1 MADSNTNSPSNS
13 HLSESN
19 VQANSTSVYAKRN
32 QREFRNINAIVDLPQ
47 YRLPLAGLVSIL
59 HRISGFIMAALLPLI
74 VWLLDGSLTSES
86 SYDTLASICSAWY
99 VKLIFLGVGWAFF
112 HHLCAGIRH
121 LIMDLHIGMTK
132 EASKI
137 SAQCVFFASAV
148 FTALLAF
155 QLFGSLL
162 FTGVR

>member
-1 MADSNTNSPSNS
+1 MANSNTNSPPDSNS
-13 HLSESN
+13 QSS
-19 VQANSTSVYAKRN
+19 R

-59 HRISGFIMAALLPLI
+59 HRISGFIMAALLPCM

-86 SYDTLASICSAWY
+86 SYDNLASICSAWY
-99 VKLIFLGVGWAFF
+99 VKLIFLGIGWAFF

-132 EASKI
+132 EASKT
-137 SAQCVFFASAV
+137 SAQCVFFASLV

-155 QLFGSLL
+155 KLFGSLL
-162 FTGVR
+162 LIGAH

>member
-1 MADSNTNSPSNS
+1 MANSNTNPPPDSNAQS
-13 HLSESN
+13 S
-19 VQANSTSVYAKRN
+19 R

-59 HRISGFIMAALLPLI
+59 HRISGFIMAALLPCM

-86 SYDTLASICSAWY
+86 SYDNLASICSAWY
-99 VKLIFLGVGWAFF
+99 VKLIFLGIGWAFF

-137 SAQCVFFASAV
+137 SAQCVFFASLV
-148 FTALLAF
+148 FTVLLAF
-155 QLFGSLL
+155 KLFGSLL
-162 FTGVR
+162 LTGVHQ